1 MIVFL
6 YTLGNLCGIPQ
17 LRGLWFL
24 AVVCT
29 PWMGDYLEVTGTGV
43 KQERTRSYYANLTLK
58 VVLYENKN
66 ISCDIRKKYSIA
78 EVQRWKHRSRCSM
91 QKSLSWT
98 QKKTLLRRNKEKSY
112 SISAYSKEETETWLP
127 RKALKWKLNSTTTK
141 PFTEQT
147 PGQWWSMH
155 SNAST
160 WFLPTSEELHLSSIH
175 PLVPPKSLLHSRSTG
190 LHHVKITISCWS
202 KIK

>member
-91 QKSLSWT
+91 QKSLSGLKRKHFSEETRKRATALVHT
-98 QKKTLLRRNKEKSY
+98 QKKRQKPGYPGKHWSESSIARPQSLSQNRPQVSDGQCTAMHLRGFCLPVKS
-112 SISAYSKEETETWLP
+112 STW
-127 RKALKWKLNSTTTK
+127 A
-141 PFTEQT
+141 
-147 PGQWWSMH
+147 
-155 SNAST
+155 AST
-160 WFLPTSEELHLSSIH
+160 HLYHQKACCI
-175 PLVPPKSLLHSRSTG
+175 PGVQDC
-190 LHHVKITISCWS
+190 IM
-202 KIK
+202 

>member
-43 KQERTRSYYANLTLK
+43 KQKRTRSYYANLTLK

-91 QKSLSWT
+91 QKSLSGLKRKHFSEETRKRVTALVHT
-98 QKKTLLRRNKEKSY
+98 QKKRQ
-112 SISAYSKEETETWLP
+112 TWLHG
-127 RKALKWKLNSTTTK
+127 KALKWKLNSMTTK

-175 PLVPPKSLLHSRSTG
+175 PLVSPKSLLHSRSTG